1 MSKKRIV
8 AIILGCLLGVA
19 AIGAIVA
26 AVVVG
31 TKQEGHSYSEEWAFD
46 ETHHWH
52 ACTDDG
58 CDVVSGKDAHIW
70 GEGEEL
76 KAATCTEAGVIAYT
90 CTQCGYQM
98 EEMIDLSEHQ
108 YGAWEV
114 TVPASCSAKG
124 ERQRKCEEC
133 GDIQTEELDLLEHAL
148 VQHEAQEPTC
158 TQPGWDAYVT
168 CSLCDYT
175 TYAERAPLGH
185 KPEREWL
192 SDANGH
198 WQVCSVCG
206 RAVEAAPHI
215 SSGAA
220 TETQPEVCATCG
232 YILSPALE
240 HTHTPDI
247 TRWYCDE
254 TSHWR
259 RCMGCEERLM
269 AAEHSGGTASCTEQ
283 AVCEICSEP
292 YGGLSAHSFTQYI
305 SNHDATCTEDG
316 TKTAK
321 CDNCAQTDTQPDA
334 GTALGH
340 SFEEEWSSSLE
351 GHFHACVRPGCT
363 ERRDLEEHTYTESE
377 KAASCTED
385 GYRQY
390 FCEKCGYL
398 YKTDIIFAY
407 GHTFGAWETVMEA
420 TCTAAGSEQRVCEHC
435 GETQTRGLAV
445 LQHDYVVTSVEALAG
460 GEQKTYECR
469 ICGHSYTVE
478 DASAADAFPN
488 ETITHCP
495 SDFTFDVL
503 FDGTLT
509 ELKERVS
516 IIDAYFEG
524 TEYEF
529 SGLFGVVQPYQVQQ
543 KGDGVWSILP
553 ESPYEAGLTYRAT
566 VSGGVQF
573 ADYNGS
579 VLYFSIDKEP
589 ITEIEVR
596 KEVLFLGAMEE
607 ASPGYFP
614 YELEFSEDSDTM
626 YLTLPKIDGLAV
638 GDILSVGP
646 ARNMDE
652 VMSGGAEENHF
663 GKIAEIYSIPGG
675 GYMVRLGYPML
686 EEIFARLD
694 VYVEDLIDFE
704 SADVEFA
711 DDIEEQAVQSLY
723 ASEDF
728 VEFLGSVSVA
738 ADTYLSENN
747 YDTKAASAR
756 SILDRLS
763 ITPSVSV
770 KGTSVKV
777 GLTGAIDIP
786 IEAQSQT
793 LGNIRIS
800 FSTTADVSFRF
811 EAGLKLKYVLWVIP
825 VGIKYFDIRLVQQ
838 DTFDFTFGVE
848 FDMNYTLSRNSSK
861 YVLYNSQTGG
871 RTLHI
876 ASCRVMK
883 NADDSRKQQL
893 SRDAVLPYLQDASVK
908 ECGVCKAKTRL
919 NTREVFLLNEETR
932 TFHILSCSYAP
943 SGSNAKLSLQYSGK
957 LMEQGYSPCG
967 HCQPDQREEQ
977 VFESYMFDSVNYADW
992 NGTVSQIKNWTNS
1005 TGTSDR
1011 SESGFT
1017 LCRLVFPIVI
1027 FTANLEVK
1035 LNLNFRI
1042 EAAISYHYEISHE
1055 NVYGF
1060 RLEGGKARTYIER
1073 YQQEPINEL
1082 DAIGKAEFRAGI
1094 GLDAYVS
1101 VLGLSSILRAG
1112 IYGEAGIYAEA
1123 AGVAHLSSEGNN
1135 YAAAYLEAGLYAKVQ
1150 AYYKAFFWS
1159 GEANI
1164 VSAEWPIWVM
1174 GYDRAYHSFVNY
1186 FDELS
1191 INGNTSLARAGLL
1204 DVYYFDLRTLT
1215 DKTGT
1220 LSANGVK
1227 GQYSISFELEN
1238 GEYCSVRNGML
1249 YVDADA
1255 PCTFTDTLTISVEGA
1270 STWKEYVRG
1279 NSVFY
1284 LDEVSVPIVY
1294 RADTNHEYAETS
1306 RIDSTCTDSG
1316 SVTYTCS
1323 RCGDSYTETIPEKGH
1338 TVVIDE
1344 AVEATC
1350 TQPGLTEGSHCSVCE
1365 AVIVAQEVVPAK
1377 EHNYK
1382 SEVTKQPTC
1391 TAAGERT
1398 YTCTRCEDSYTEA
1411 IQALNHALEYVAA
1424 VEATCEK
1431 AGSVEHWTCSRCDKN
1446 FADDKAAVELTDI
1459 TIPAKGHTPADPVR
1473 ENVKEPTCTEKGSY
1487 EEVVYCEV
1495 CKKELSSKTVIT
1507 DELGHSFTNYV
1518 SDGDATCTKD
1528 GTETATCDHG
1538 CGETATRT
1546 DEGSALGHSLE
1557 YVAAVEATCEKTG
1570 SVEHWTCSRCHKNFA
1585 DDKATEELVNITI
1598 PAKGHTPG
1606 EAVKENVK
1614 EPTCTEKGSYEEV
1627 VYCEV
1632 CKKELSSKTV
1642 VTDELGHSFTQYFPD
1657 GNATCEEDGTE
1668 TAKCDRCDAT
1678 DTRTDEGSAKGHN
1691 WESHYTS
1698 NDDSHWIACS
1708 RCDAKDKLGEHT
1720 FENGICSVCGM
1731 ADPDATVGSEGL
1743 EFIYV
1748 QFDKEPV
1755 YSVSDIGS
1763 CTDVDIIIPS
1773 VHDGKLV
1780 EGIASSA
1787 FSGCGDLKSITLPD
1801 SITNIGSYAFSG
1813 CGDLKSITLPDSIT
1827 NIGSYAFSG
1836 CSSLT
1841 SISIPASVTNIGE
1854 YVFSSCSGL
1863 TNVIF
1868 ADNSW
1873 LTSIGRGAFSGCSSL
1888 TSIILPDGVSSISDR
1903 MFYNCS
1909 RLERITIP
1917 VGVMSIGHNAFQDCI
1932 SLKSINIPEGVT
1944 SIGEEAFRGCS
1955 SLTGN
1960 ITIPKGVTTIYS
1972 MTFMDCSSLDGVEI
1986 PDTVTSIG
1994 YRAFWYCG
2002 KFTSINIPAGV
2013 TSIGE
2018 EAFAGCEGLE
2028 KVYITD
2034 IAAWCAI
2041 DFRPS
2046 SFSVIHIT
2054 DSNPLHYANNLY
2066 LNGEL
2071 VTDLKIPESVTSI
2084 SGGAFSNCWSLTS
2097 VTLPDDVVSIG
2108 IGAFYRCINLE
2119 SINIPDKT
2127 SVIAAGAFRGCS
2139 SLKSIHI
2146 PECVPSINE
2155 YVFYDCSS
2163 LANVNI
2169 PDGVTNI
2176 GDRAFFRCNSLTSIN
2191 IPSSIISIGYE
2202 AFSESSHME
2211 RVYISDIA
2219 AWCAIDFANESS
2231 NPLYFNHNLYLND
2244 ELVTDL
2250 TIPEGVT
2257 SIGNYA
2263 FGGCTSLTSIDIPD
2277 SVTSIGDWA
2286 FAWCK
2291 KLASIKIPDSVT
2303 SIGIGAFA
2311 DCDGLVSIIVSEGNP
2326 VYHSAGNCLIE
2337 TATGTLIAGCSNSI
2351 IPTDGSVTSI
2361 GGYAFS
2367 GCDNLT
2373 SVTIPNSVTSIG
2385 DSAFEDC
2392 YGLTSITI
2400 PDSVTS
2406 IGERAFYRCDSLTS
2420 VYYTGAEEQW
2430 NAISIGGSNSA
2441 LTDADIYYYSE
2452 SEPSDASGN
2461 YWHYDENGTP
2471 VVW

>member
-52 ACTDDG
+52 ACSDDG
-58 CDVVSGKDAHIW
+58 CDAISEKAAHIW

-76 KAATCTEAGVIAYT
+76 KAATCTESGVIAYT

-98 EEMIDLSEHQ
+98 EETIDFSGHR

-114 TVPASCSAKG
+114 IVPASCSAKG
-124 ERQRKCEEC
+124 ERQRTCEEC

-168 CSLCDYT
+168 CSECDYT

-185 KPEREWL
+185 KPDGEWH

-198 WQVCSVCG
+198 WQVCAVCG
-206 RAVEAAPHI
+206 EAVEAAPHI

-232 YILSPALE
+232 YIIAPAIGHE
-240 HTHTPDI
+240 HTADM

-259 RCMGCEERLM
+259 RCTGCEERLM

-420 TCTAAGSEQRVCEHC
+420 TCTVAGSEQRVCEHC
-435 GETQTRGLAV
+435 GETETRGLAV

-478 DASAADAFPN
+478 DALAADAFPN

-883 NADDSRKQQL
+883 NADDSRIQQL
-893 SRDAVLPYLQDASVK
+893 SRDAVFPYLQDASVK

-1306 RIDSTCTDSG
+1306 RIDSTCIDSG

-1411 IQALNHALEYVAA
+1411 IPALNHALEYVAA

-1528 GTETATCDHG
+1528 GTETAYCDNGCGETATRTDEGSALGHSFTNYVSDGNATCTEDGTETATCDHG

-1557 YVAAVEATCEKTG
+1557 YVAAVEATCEKAG

-1585 DDKATEELVNITI
+1585 DDKATEELESITI
-1598 PAKGHTPG
+1598 PATGHTSG

-1642 VTDELGHSFTQYFPD
+1642 TTDELGHSFTQYFPD

-1691 WESHYTS
+1691 WVSHYSYDET
-1698 NDDSHWIACS
+1698 SHWITCS
-1708 RCDAKDKLGEHT
+1708 RCDSKKDEGEHT
-1720 FENGICSVCGM
+1720 FENGFCSVCGM
-1731 ADPDATVGSEGL
+1731 EEPDATVGSEGL
-1743 EFIYV
+1743 RYALINNGTAY
-1748 QFDKEPV
+1748 K
-1755 YSVSDIGS
+1755 VSGIGTCSDLDI
-1763 CTDVDIIIPS
+1763 VIPS
-1773 VHDGKLV
+1773 TYNGLPVTKIGDR
-1780 EGIASSA
+1780 A
-1787 FSGCGDLKSITLPD
+1787 FNQRS
-1801 SITNIGSYAFSG
+1801 N
-1813 CGDLKSITLPDSIT
+1813 
-1827 NIGSYAFSG
+1827 
-1836 CSSLT
+1836 LT
-1841 SISIPASVTNIGE
+1841 SISIPDTITAIGDGAF
-1854 YVFSSCSGL
+1854 YYCVGL
-1863 TNVIF
+1863 T
-1868 ADNSW
+1868 S
-1873 LTSIGRGAFSGCSSL
+1873 
-1888 TSIILPDGVSSISDR
+1888 
-1903 MFYNCS
+1903 
-1909 RLERITIP
+1909 
-1917 VGVMSIGHNAFQDCI
+1917 
-1932 SLKSINIPEGVT
+1932 
-1944 SIGEEAFRGCS
+1944 
-1955 SLTGN
+1955 
-1960 ITIPKGVTTIYS
+1960 
-1972 MTFMDCSSLDGVEI
+1972 
-1986 PDTVTSIG
+1986 
-1994 YRAFWYCG
+1994 
-2002 KFTSINIPAGV
+2002 
-2013 TSIGE
+2013 
-2018 EAFAGCEGLE
+2018 
-2028 KVYITD
+2028 VYITD

-2041 DFRPS
+2041 DFAS
-2046 SFSVIHIT
+2046 LH
-2054 DSNPLHYANNLY
+2054 SNPLWSAHTLY
-2066 LNGEL
+2066 LNG
-2071 VTDLKIPESVTSI
+2071 
-2084 SGGAFSNCWSLTS
+2084 
-2097 VTLPDDVVSIG
+2097 
-2108 IGAFYRCINLE
+2108 
-2119 SINIPDKT
+2119 
-2127 SVIAAGAFRGCS
+2127 
-2139 SLKSIHI
+2139 
-2146 PECVPSINE
+2146 
-2155 YVFYDCSS
+2155 
-2163 LANVNI
+2163 
-2169 PDGVTNI
+2169 
-2176 GDRAFFRCNSLTSIN
+2176 
-2191 IPSSIISIGYE
+2191 
-2202 AFSESSHME
+2202 
-2211 RVYISDIA
+2211 
-2219 AWCAIDFANESS
+2219 
-2231 NPLYFNHNLYLND
+2231 

-2257 SIGNYA
+2257 AICNYT
-2263 FGGCTSLTSIDIPD
+2263 FYNCDSLTSIVIPD
-2277 SVTSIGDWA
+2277 SVTSIGDDAFNGSGITEVSIPNGITTIGNRVFYDCNSLTSVTIPGSVISIGDSAFEDCDVLTNIAIPDSVTSIGKSA
-2286 FAWCK
+2286 FAWCS
-2291 KLASIKIPDSVT
+2291 KLTSIAIPDSVTTIGNSAFYGCTDLTNLTLGNSVTIIGDSAFGACSSLTGIRLPDSVTSIGNGAFFMSENLKNVNIPDGVTSIGYGTFQNCDSLTSIKIPDSVT
-2303 SIGIGAFA
+2303 SIGDFAFCGSGLISINIPNNVTSIGEAAFRE
-2311 DCDGLVSIIVSEGNP
+2311 CDSLTSIAIS
-2326 VYHSAGNCLIE
+2326 
-2337 TATGTLIAGCSNSI
+2337 
-2351 IPTDGSVTSI
+2351 DSVTSI
-2361 GGYAFS
+2361 GVVAFEGTAYYDDEQNWENGVLYIGEYLIDADTNLSGEYSIKEGVTHVADYAFS
-2367 GCDNLT
+2367 SCT
-2373 SVTIPNSVTSIG
+2373 
-2385 DSAFEDC
+2385 
-2392 YGLTSITI
+2392 GLTSITI
-2400 PDSVTS
+2400 PDSITS
-2406 IGERAFYRCDSLTS
+2406 IGTNAFAYCDNLSSVTFENPNGWSAGVISLSVENLSDPATAAEYLTS
-2420 VYYTGAEEQW
+2420 TYRSSTW
-2430 NAISIGGSNSA
+2430 
-2441 LTDADIYYYSE
+2441 TRK
-2452 SEPSDASGN
+2452 
-2461 YWHYDENGTP
+2461 
-2471 VVW
+2471 

>member
-52 ACTDDG
+52 ACSDDG
-58 CDVVSGKDAHIW
+58 CDAISEKAAHIW

-76 KAATCTEAGVIAYT
+76 KAATCTESGVIAYT

-98 EEMIDLSEHQ
+98 EETIDFSGHR

-114 TVPASCSAKG
+114 IVPASCSAKG
-124 ERQRKCEEC
+124 ERQRTCEEC

-168 CSLCDYT
+168 CSECDYT

-185 KPEREWL
+185 KPDGEWH

-198 WQVCSVCG
+198 WQVCAVCG
-206 RAVEAAPHI
+206 EAVEAAPHI

-232 YILSPALE
+232 YIIAPAIGHE
-240 HTHTPDI
+240 HTADM

-259 RCMGCEERLM
+259 RCTGCEERLM

-420 TCTAAGSEQRVCEHC
+420 TCTVAGSEQRVCEHC
-435 GETQTRGLAV
+435 GETETRGLAV

-478 DASAADAFPN
+478 DALAADAFPN

-883 NADDSRKQQL
+883 NADDSRIQQL
-893 SRDAVLPYLQDASVK
+893 SRDAVFPYLQDASVK

-992 NGTVSQIKNWTNS
+992 NGTVSQIKDWTNS

-1411 IQALNHALEYVAA
+1411 IPALNHALEYVAA

-1528 GTETATCDHG
+1528 GTETAYCDNG

-1546 DEGSALGHSLE
+1546 DEGSALGHSFTN
-1557 YVAAVEATCEKTG
+1557 YV
-1570 SVEHWTCSRCHKNFA
+1570 S
-1585 DDKATEELVNITI
+1585 
-1598 PAKGHTPG
+1598 
-1606 EAVKENVK
+1606 
-1614 EPTCTEKGSYEEV
+1614 
-1627 VYCEV
+1627 
-1632 CKKELSSKTV
+1632 
-1642 VTDELGHSFTQYFPD
+1642 D

-1691 WESHYTS
+1691 WMSHYSYDET
-1698 NDDSHWIACS
+1698 SHWITCS

-1720 FENGICSVCGM
+1720 FENGFCSVCGM
-1731 ADPDATVGSEGL
+1731 VDPDATVGSEGL
-1743 EFIYV
+1743 KYTLINDGTAY
-1748 QFDKEPV
+1748 K
-1755 YSVSDIGS
+1755 VSGIGT
-1763 CTDVDIIIPS
+1763 CTDLDIVIPS
-1773 VHDGKLV
+1773 TYNGLPVTEIGDR
-1780 EGIASSA
+1780 A
-1787 FSGCGDLKSITLPD
+1787 FNQRS
-1801 SITNIGSYAFSG
+1801 N
-1813 CGDLKSITLPDSIT
+1813 
-1827 NIGSYAFSG
+1827 
-1836 CSSLT
+1836 LT
-1841 SISIPASVTNIGE
+1841 SIT
-1854 YVFSSCSGL
+1854 
-1863 TNVIF
+1863 
-1868 ADNSW
+1868 
-1873 LTSIGRGAFSGCSSL
+1873 
-1888 TSIILPDGVSSISDR
+1888 
-1903 MFYNCS
+1903 
-1909 RLERITIP
+1909 
-1917 VGVMSIGHNAFQDCI
+1917 
-1932 SLKSINIPEGVT
+1932 
-1944 SIGEEAFRGCS
+1944 
-1955 SLTGN
+1955 
-1960 ITIPKGVTTIYS
+1960 
-1972 MTFMDCSSLDGVEI
+1972 I
-1986 PDTVTSIG
+1986 PDTITAIG
-1994 YRAFWYCG
+1994 DRAFYYCVG
-2002 KFTSINIPAGV
+2002 LTS
-2013 TSIGE
+2013 
-2018 EAFAGCEGLE
+2018 
-2028 KVYITD
+2028 VYITD

-2041 DFRPS
+2041 DFAS
-2046 SFSVIHIT
+2046 LH
-2054 DSNPLHYANNLY
+2054 SNPLWSAHTLY
-2066 LNGEL
+2066 LNG
-2071 VTDLKIPESVTSI
+2071 
-2084 SGGAFSNCWSLTS
+2084 
-2097 VTLPDDVVSIG
+2097 
-2108 IGAFYRCINLE
+2108 
-2119 SINIPDKT
+2119 
-2127 SVIAAGAFRGCS
+2127 
-2139 SLKSIHI
+2139 
-2146 PECVPSINE
+2146 
-2155 YVFYDCSS
+2155 
-2163 LANVNI
+2163 
-2169 PDGVTNI
+2169 
-2176 GDRAFFRCNSLTSIN
+2176 
-2191 IPSSIISIGYE
+2191 
-2202 AFSESSHME
+2202 
-2211 RVYISDIA
+2211 
-2219 AWCAIDFANESS
+2219 
-2231 NPLYFNHNLYLND
+2231 

-2257 SIGNYA
+2257 EIGIYT
-2263 FGGCTSLTSIDIPD
+2263 FLDCISLTSISIPNSVNFIGDYAFYGSGLTGVSIPNGIITIGNRVFYDCNSLTSVTIPGSVISIGDSAFEDCDVLTNIAIPD
-2277 SVTSIGDWA
+2277 SVTSIGKSA
-2286 FAWCK
+2286 FAWCS
-2291 KLASIKIPDSVT
+2291 KLTSIAIPDSVTTIGNSAFYGCTDLTNLTLGNSVAIIGDSAFGACSSLTGIRLPDSVTSIGNSAFFMSENLKNVNIPDGVTSIGYGTFQYCDSLTSIKIPDSVT
-2303 SIGIGAFA
+2303 SIGDFAFFGSGLISINIPNNVTSIGEAAFRE
-2311 DCDGLVSIIVSEGNP
+2311 CDSLTSIAIS
-2326 VYHSAGNCLIE
+2326 
-2337 TATGTLIAGCSNSI
+2337 
-2351 IPTDGSVTSI
+2351 DSVTSI
-2361 GGYAFS
+2361 GVVAFEGTAYYDDEQNWENGVLYIGEYLIDADTNLSGEYSIKEGVTHVADYAFS
-2367 GCDNLT
+2367 SCT
-2373 SVTIPNSVTSIG
+2373 
-2385 DSAFEDC
+2385 
-2392 YGLTSITI
+2392 GLTSITI
-2400 PDSVTS
+2400 PDSITS
-2406 IGERAFYRCDSLTS
+2406 IGTNAFAYCDNLASVTFKNPNGWSADVTSLSVENLSDPATAAEYLTS
-2420 VYYTGAEEQW
+2420 TYRSSTWTRE
-2430 NAISIGGSNSA
+2430 
-2441 LTDADIYYYSE
+2441 
-2452 SEPSDASGN
+2452 
-2461 YWHYDENGTP
+2461 
-2471 VVW
+2471 